1 MLKLVS
7 IFKLV
12 ILVPWTILIAV
23 IAIVSILITFKSR
36 TGMWIAQRIWT
47 PVILFVVGAKMK
59 VTGLEHID
67 ETKSYIILANH
78 TSNLDIP
85 MLSTGLPMIFYYVAK
100 KELQRVP
107 FLGWG
112 MFAAGIIFIDRKNKN
127 RAIRSMRIAANKI
140 KKGKNIMIF
149 PEGTFDGSKELLP
162 FKKGAFHLAMH
173 AQTDILPVAIVGA
186 DKLWPEDTNL
196 KIKRGNVEL
205 RIGQPISV
213 HDLTVDKIDAI
224 VFETRESINNL
235 IKGHE

>member
-47 PVILFVVGAKMK
+47 PAILFVVGAKMK

-173 AQTDILPVAIVGA
+173 AQTDILPVAIIGA

-196 KIKRGNVEL
+196 KIKSGNVEL